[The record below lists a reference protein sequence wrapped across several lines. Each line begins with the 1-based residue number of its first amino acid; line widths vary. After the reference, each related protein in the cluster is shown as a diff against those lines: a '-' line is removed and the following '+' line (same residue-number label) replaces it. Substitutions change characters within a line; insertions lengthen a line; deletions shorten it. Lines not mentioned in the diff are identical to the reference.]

1 MNRAIKQKSD
11 GRLPL
16 AEALRQLKAKY
27 PWAPIA
33 VMRKAVADGKVP
45 AVRSSLVPR
54 ARYYVQF
61 DDLEKQLLSIQQGI
75 E

>member
-1 MNRAIKQKSD
+1 
-11 GRLPL
+11 
-16 AEALRQLKAKY
+16 
-27 PWAPIA
+27 